1 MFGNWVNIITVL
13 WVVWFYFFL
22 QELSSFV
29 RIQAQVPFYSEE
41 MKQLLVDSNFLLEEG
56 IPIKGE
62 KPNIVNFF
70 FFSDFKLLIR

>member
-1 MFGNWVNIITVL
+1 M
-13 WVVWFYFFL
+13 
-22 QELSSFV
+22 

-56 IPIKGE
+56 IPIKGG
-62 KPNIVNFF
+62 KPNIVKF